1 MYYGDHNPPRF
12 HAYYDEHIENI
23 LK

>member
-1 MYYGDHNPPRF
+1 MYYDDHNPPRF